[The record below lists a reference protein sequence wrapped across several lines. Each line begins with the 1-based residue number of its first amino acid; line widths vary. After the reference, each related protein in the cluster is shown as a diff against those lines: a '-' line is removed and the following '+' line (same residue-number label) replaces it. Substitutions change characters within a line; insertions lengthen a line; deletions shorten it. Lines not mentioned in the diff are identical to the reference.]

1 MTGNQ
6 SCVHFLTIVQWL
18 KKRDEETFKHYG
30 KPTETWHSNM
40 LDRDGPSTHI
50 PVQRIKSK
58 FVFAYDVIRGKMLL
72 LLFLEKKMLC

>member
-18 KKRDEETFKHYG
+18 KKRDEETFKHYS

-40 LDRDGPSTHI
+40 LDR
-50 PVQRIKSK
+50 QRWTIYSYTSPAHKVK
-58 FVFAYDVIRGKMLL
+58 ICVCI
-72 LLFLEKKMLC
+72 